1 MIIVKKEIKPDKSEK
16 VKRDAMN
23 GPNHLIARVW
33 SSAFQ
38 SARRIF
44 LFQHWLNHP
53 DKWSTVN
60 FVQNGS
66 AVISVISFLFSRNI
80 ERADSPLD
88 CVVRL
93 DFATRAL
100 KIPILL
106 IAINDLSP
114 APKTRS
120 PALPPALPHFSY
132 LYELSRHQSTI
143 TIAYHSWSYASLYHS
158 TDISRQALLFA
169 LTPLK
174 TCELEYCATK
184 SS

>member
-1 MIIVKKEIKPDKSEK
+1 MIIVQKEIKTDKSEK
-16 VKRDAMN
+16 AKRGAENM
-23 GPNHLIARVW
+23 PNHVIARVW

-44 LFQHWLNHP
+44 LSQHWSQHS

-60 FVQNGS
+60 FFQDGS

-80 ERADSPLD
+80 KRADSPLD

-93 DFATRAL
+93 DLATRAL

-106 IAINDLSP
+106 IAIDDLSP
-114 APKTRS
+114 APQTRS
-120 PALPPALPHFSY
+120 PALPPALLHFSY
-132 LYELSRHQSTI
+132 LWELSRHQGVI
-143 TIAYHSWSYASLYHS
+143 TIAYHSWSYAILYHS

-169 LTPLK
+169 WAPLK